1 MLKTKVF
8 DGLGKRGVKIEV
20 CEIHEGKGKGLPS
33 LRSGFL
39 SHPSEIEIRFSISR
53 I

>member
-39 SHPSEIEIRFSISR
+39 SHPEIERRFSISR

>member
-20 CEIHEGKGKGLPS
+20 CEIHEGKGKLF
-33 LRSGFL
+33 RMV
-39 SHPSEIEIRFSISR
+39 
-53 I
+53 